1 MEVVNRFICK
11 TSTLHGQILAHL
23 SRHWNSTVACS
34 VFSREG
40 DNGYSIVSSG
50 EKRPKDDGIFNAI
63 GATDEL
69 SSYIGLARE
78 FAKEAENGHD
88 HTYTD
93 KLKRIQCILMDISAS
108 ILKSCSSLNQV
119 PLSERHTK
127 DLEEWIEEYSTQL
140 PPLEKYVIPG
150 GGKACTS
157 LHVARTICRRAERC
171 VVPLVRNG
179 EVDKEA
185 QVYLNR
191 LSDFLLTISR
201 FACRVDKKNESIYI
215 PSSEEPSAAKT

>member
-1 MEVVNRFICK
+1 MEVVNRIICK
-11 TSTLHGQILAHL
+11 AAAIQGPVLTQI
-23 SRHWNSTVACS
+23 SRHWSSTIACTA
-34 VFSREG
+34 FTREG
-40 DNGYSIVSSG
+40 DNGFSVVSPG
-50 EKRPKDDGIFNAI
+50 ETRPKDDRIFNAI

-78 FAKEAENGHD
+78 FAKDGQGE
-88 HTYTD
+88 HTYID

-108 ILKSCSSLNQV
+108 ILKSCQPDQQFQLCTS
-119 PLSERHTK
+119 HTK
-127 DLEEWIEEYSTQL
+127 DLEEWIEEYSRQL
-140 PPLEKYVIPG
+140 PPLEKHVIPG

-171 VVPLVRNG
+171 VVPLVRTG

-191 LSDFLLTISR
+191 
-201 FACRVDKKNESIYI
+201 
-215 PSSEEPSAAKT
+215 

>member
-1 MEVVNRFICK
+1 MYSGEKNPQLNRIDCYKMEVVNRIICR
-11 TSTLHGQILAHL
+11 TSSSPLLANYC
-23 SRHWNSTVACS
+23 RHWNSTVACTL
-34 VFSREG
+34 FTREG
-40 DNGYSIVSSG
+40 DDGWSVTSTG
-50 EKRPKDDGIFNAI
+50 EKRPKDDRIFNAI

-78 FAKEAENGHD
+78 FAKDGE

-93 KLKRIQCILMDISAS
+93 KLKRIQCILVDISAS
-108 ILKSCSSLNQV
+108 ILKSCQPEQQVQLSS
-119 PLSERHTK
+119 RHTK
-127 DLEEWIEEYSTQL
+127 DLEEWIEEYSRQL

-185 QVYLNR
+185 QVYLNSNIHHITR
-191 LSDFLLTISR
+191 CIQ
-201 FACRVDKKNESIYI
+201 
-215 PSSEEPSAAKT
+215 

>member
-1 MEVVNRFICK
+1 MEVVNRIMCRTSRICGP
-11 TSTLHGQILAHL
+11 LLANC
-23 SRHWNSTVACS
+23 SRYWNGSLACTV
-34 VFSREG
+34 FTREG
-40 DNGYSIVSSG
+40 DSGYSVTSSG
-50 EKRPKDDGIFNAI
+50 EKRPKDDRIFNAV

-78 FAKEAENGHD
+78 FAKDGE

-108 ILKSCSSLNQV
+108 ILKSSKPEQQV
-119 PLSERHTK
+119 HLSTRHTK
-127 DLEEWIEEYSTQL
+127 DLEEWIEEYSRQL

-150 GGKACTS
+150 GGKASTS
-157 LHVARTICRRAERC
+157 LHVARTVCRRAERC

-179 EVDKEA
+179 ELDKEA

-201 FACRVDKKNESIYI
+201 FASKTDKRNESIYI
-215 PSSEEPSAAKT
+215 PRPDEELMSKT

>member
-1 MEVVNRFICK
+1 MEVVNRIMCR
-11 TSTLHGQILAHL
+11 TSGIYGLLSANC
-23 SRHWNSTVACS
+23 SRHWSSTVSCT

-40 DNGYSIVSSG
+40 DSGYSVTSSG
-50 EKRPKDDGIFNAI
+50 EKRPKDDRIFNAV

-78 FAKEAENGHD
+78 FAKDGE

-93 KLKRIQCILMDISAS
+93 KLKRIQCILVDISAL
-108 ILKSCSSLNQV
+108 ILKSSKPEQHVC
-119 PLSERHTK
+119 LSTRHTK
-127 DLEEWIEEYSTQL
+127 ELEDWIEEYSCQL

-157 LHVARTICRRAERC
+157 LHVARTICRRAERR
-171 VVPLVRNG
+171 VVTLVRNG

-201 FACRVDKKNESIYI
+201 FACKTDKKNESIYI
-215 PSSEEPSAAKT
+215 PKPDEEFVSK